1 MRMIDSS
8 GSRRISRTACS
19 QATRRSASICF
30 ANGGAEAGHGQRP
43 PRADVLAW
51 PETGRL
57 LLLERYTET
66 VGATETRPPHTS
78 TNWSRELRTASHRV
92 AARRATEP
100 VSRLT
105 SCAVDADA
113 IGRVTIVGQR
123 LAACALGLCRAPS
136 SPA

>member
-1 MRMIDSS
+1 MCMIDSS

-19 QATRRSASICF
+19 QATRRSLDLF

-51 PETGRL
+51 PETRRL
-57 LLLERYTET
+57 RLVERDTET
-66 VGATETRPPHTS
+66 EEFSPPHTS

-100 VSRLT
+100 VSR
-105 SCAVDADA
+105 A
-113 IGRVTIVGQR
+113 
-123 LAACALGLCRAPS
+123 
-136 SPA
+136 